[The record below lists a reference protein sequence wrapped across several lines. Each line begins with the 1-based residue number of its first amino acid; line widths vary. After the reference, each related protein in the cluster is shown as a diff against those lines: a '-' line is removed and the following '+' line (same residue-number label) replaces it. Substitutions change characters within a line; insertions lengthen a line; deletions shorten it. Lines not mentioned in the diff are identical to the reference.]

1 MNLINRT
8 KVELVGMVENL
19 QAENTELKI
28 RLKNPNAEQ
37 IAEYKDQAQVIQT
50 KIEEIRRTDPNSN
63 EVHNLASKK
72 SRINSFVK
80 VLGGEAVHVGNRRGG
95 IRRSFTPDEMQEKI
109 VELLQERV
117 VIQEQD
123 KVEETLKNH
132 KRKASITS
140 ELSKWRKK
148 LKDLDIEP
156 VASLEEAR
164 AMIEAV
170 DEALDNEVDDLGDE
184 DENDDWDDDDDD
196 DWDDSDTDPEMEG
209 ETVDMAA
216 V

>member
-1 MNLINRT
+1 MNLINQT
-8 KVELVGMVENL
+8 KIKLANMVEQL

-50 KIEEIRRTDPNSN
+50 QIEEIRRTDPNSN

-72 SRINSFVK
+72 SRINSFIK
-80 VLGGEAVHVGNRRGG
+80 VLGGEVVHVGNRRGG
-95 IRRSFTPDEMQEKI
+95 TKRSFTPDEMQEKI
-109 VELLQERV
+109 VELLQERAI
-117 VIQEQD
+117 IQEQD

-170 DEALDNEVDDLGDE
+170 DEALDNEVDDLSDE
-184 DENDDWDDDDDD
+184 DENGDWDDDGDD

-209 ETVDMAA
+209 ETVNMAA